1 MMGAAHTESDV
12 DIRIITELTSKYKDL
27 DIAITTPEW
36 DEEKQNYKKV
46 INWTSKPK
54 VNGAASL
61 DGKQLII
68 RNSNEYAEIDWDIF
82 KHLKYHALLFF

>member
-27 DIAITTPEW
+27 DIAITTPEL

-68 RNSNEYAEIDWDIF
+68 RNSNEYAEIDWDTHKKIRGRG
-82 KHLKYHALLFF
+82 